1 MSKASVKI
9 KRGRIS
15 IRMISVIVLFC
26 LMMVLPFLVQKQYLL
41 HLIILANIL
50 AVFALSWDLLAGFMG
65 QLNLGHSMFFGIG
78 AYAIGFIT
86 MAYRIPPAL
95 GLIFGGLISVLLS
108 LIVGIPCLRLR
119 GPYYAIA
126 TLAFSQVLFTLAM
139 GLPKLTGSEEGITNI
154 PKFIRS
160 IEGNYYF
167 SFFLLVA
174 AVIALNLLFC
184 SKFGKKLISLREDE
198 RLSEAAGIDTSTYKM
213 IGAAM
218 SAFLAG
224 LMGAYNCYYLGNVT
238 PDMLSISLTFSVVAV
253 VVFGGIGTLY
263 GAIPGAYILTFLNE
277 YLYFIMDYRLLIYA
291 LVIILIL
298 LYSSGGILG
307 LVRERLKVFGHGNT
321 SSQ

>member
-1 MSKASVKI
+1 MMLKADVK
-9 KRGRIS
+9 GRIS
-15 IRMISVIVLFC
+15 IRMVSLFVLLCFAIF
-26 LMMVLPFLVQKQYLL
+26 LPFLSQKQYLL
-41 HLIILANIL
+41 HVIILANIL
-50 AVFALSWDLLAGFMG
+50 AIFAMSWDLLAGFMG

-86 MAYRIPPAL
+86 MAYQVPPIL
-95 GLIFGGLISVLLS
+95 GLILGGLIAIFLS

-139 GLPKLTGSEEGITNI
+139 GLPKLTGSEEGITKI
-154 PKFIRS
+154 PKFIVS
-160 IEGNYYF
+160 IKGNYYF

-174 AVIALNLLFC
+174 TVVALNLLFR

-198 RLSEAAGIDTSTYKM
+198 RLSEAAGIDTSTYKI

-224 LMGAYNCYYLGNVT
+224 VVGAYNCYYHGNVT

-263 GAIPGAYILTFLNE
+263 GAIIGAYVLTFLNE
-277 YLYFIMDYRLLIYA
+277 YLYFMMDYRLLIYA
-291 LVIILIL
+291 LVIILML
-298 LYSSGGILG
+298 LYSSSGLLG
-307 LVRERLKVFGHGNT
+307 LVRERLKVFKHGNT
-321 SSQ
+321 TSN

>member
-1 MSKASVKI
+1 MLKTDI
-9 KRGRIS
+9 LIGRGRIS
-15 IRMISVIVLFC
+15 IRVVFVIAPLC
-26 LMMVLPFLVQKQYLL
+26 LMMALPFLVQKPYLL
-41 HLIILANIL
+41 HVIILANIL

-78 AYAIGFIT
+78 AYTIGFIT
-86 MAYRIPPAL
+86 MAYRIPPVL
-95 GLIFGGLISVLLS
+95 GLLLGGLVSVLLS
-108 LIVGIPCLRLR
+108 LVVGIPCLRLR

-139 GLPKLTGSEEGITNI
+139 GLPKLTGSEEGITKI
-154 PKFIRS
+154 PKFITS

-174 AVIALNLLFC
+174 AVIALNLLFR

-198 RLSEAAGIDTSTYKM
+198 RLSEAAGIDTSTYKI

-224 LMGAYNCYYLGNVT
+224 LMGAYNCYYHGNVT

-253 VVFGGIGTLY
+253 VVFGGVGTLY

-298 LYSSGGILG
+298 LYSSGGLLG
-307 LVRERLKVFGHGNT
+307 LVRERLKAFNHGNT

>member
-1 MSKASVKI
+1 MSKAKVSI
-9 KRGRIS
+9 GRGRIS
-15 IRMISVIVLFC
+15 IPMVFAIGLLGV
-26 LMMVLPFLVQKQYLL
+26 MMVLPFLVQKQYLL
-41 HLIILANIL
+41 HVIILANIL

-78 AYAIGFIT
+78 AYTIGFIT
-86 MAYRIPPAL
+86 MAYRIPPVL
-95 GLIFGGLISVLLS
+95 GLLLGGLISVLLS
-108 LIVGIPCLRLR
+108 LVVGIPCLRLR

-139 GLPKLTGSEEGITNI
+139 GLPKLTGSEEGITKI
-154 PKFIRS
+154 PKFITS
-160 IEGNYYF
+160 IQGNYYF
-167 SFFLLVA
+167 SFFLLVV
-174 AVIALNLLFC
+174 AVIALNLLFR

-198 RLSEAAGIDTSTYKM
+198 RLSEAAGIDTSTYKI

-224 LMGAYNCYYLGNVT
+224 FMGAYNCYYHGNVT

-253 VVFGGIGTLY
+253 VVFGGVGTLY

-291 LVIILIL
+291 LVIMLIL
-298 LYSSGGILG
+298 LYSSGGLLG
-307 LVRERLKVFGHGNT
+307 LLRERLKVFNHGNT